1 MSTTYT
7 TQRCGHFD
15 KHIYIA
21 ILVVLAT
28 SYRPEQLHRS
38 HTESLTQNRG
48 VLSQCLYVFR
58 CRLHCVCIFP
68 RRKDTNYFAYMQ
80 INI

>member
-28 SYRPEQLHRS
+28 SHR
-38 HTESLTQNRG
+38 TE
-48 VLSQCLYVFR
+48 
-58 CRLHCVCIFP
+58 
-68 RRKDTNYFAYMQ
+68 
-80 INI
+80 